1 MTKISNI
8 VKCPNC
14 GTAVAWLASNQF
26 KPFCSER
33 CRMIDFGEWIM
44 EEKVI
49 PGEPQTDESD
59 SDKLN

>member
-1 MTKISNI
+1 MSKFSKT

-14 GTAVAWLASNQF
+14 HTSVAWLASNQF

-33 CRMIDFGEWIM
+33 CKMIDFGEWIM

-49 PGEPQTDESD
+49 PGDLESGVSD
-59 SDKLN
+59 SDELN